1 MSEPRP
7 YTYDEF
13 PESKDS
19 TQGMRT
25 LPKDDSARTVR
36 YIRDVPYALKDGKQ
50 LHLQILVPNISRA
63 QVFGAPDDPNETYPL
78 IVYVVGSAWMK
89 QDMAANLPQLARF
102 ASRGYV
108 IALTE
113 YRHSGIASFPAQ
125 VQDCLSAVR
134 FMQANAAQYKADPNR
149 TILWGDSSGGHT
161 VVMAGVGSDVP
172 EYNSEH
178 DLPPVKLCGVVDYY
192 GPTKIAEMND
202 VPSAQDHRVPDSPE
216 GRIIGFLRVPD
227 HFEKSE
233 AMNPM
238 RLIAKEKDVP
248 PFLILHGNKDRL
260 VPFRQ
265 SVMLY
270 EALRDAGADATFYK
284 LEGADHADPAFWTEG
299 TFDLVDEFMR
309 RVSR

>member
-1 MSEPRP
+1 MSEPRA

-13 PESKDS
+13 PESEDS
-19 TQGMRT
+19 TRGMRT
-25 LPKDDSARTVR
+25 LPQDDSARTVR
-36 YIRDVPYALKDGKQ
+36 YIRDVPYAFKDGTR
-50 LHLQILVPNISRA
+50 LHLQVLVPNISRA
-63 QVFGAPDDPNETYPL
+63 QVFGAHDDPNETYPL

-89 QDMAANLPQLARF
+89 QDMAGNLPQLARF

-113 YRHSGIASFPAQ
+113 YRHSGIAPFPAQ
-125 VQDCLSAVR
+125 VQDCLFAVR
-134 FMQANAAQYKADPNR
+134 FMQANAAAYKADPSR
-149 TILWGDSSGGHT
+149 TVLWGDSSGGHT
-161 VVMAGVGSDVP
+161 VVMAGLGCEIP
-172 EYNSEH
+172 ALNSEQN
-178 DLPPVKLCGVVDYY
+178 LPPVKLCGVVDYY

-202 VPSAQDHRVPDSPE
+202 VPSMQDHRLPESPE

-227 HFEKSE
+227 HPQKAE

-238 RLIAKEKDVP
+238 RLISKEKEVP

-270 EALRDAGADATFYK
+270 EALRDAGKDATFYK
-284 LEGADHADPAFWTEG
+284 LEGADHGDPAFWTEE